1 MKNLNTYNAL
11 TNQRSTGIVFL
22 LWAFLGYFGAHRFY
36 AYGIT
41 FFNVVYALTFG
52 FFGIMLIVDFFL
64 LWGMAAKGDMQ
75 ELQKAQM
82 KDHVMEQCFNNK

>member
-41 FFNVVYALTFG
+41 VFNVIYAITLG
-52 FFGIMLIVDFFL
+52 FFGIMVLVDLFL
-64 LWGMAAKGDMQ
+64 LWGMAKKGDAI
-75 ELQKAQM
+75 ELAEAQL
-82 KDHVMEQCFNNK
+82 KDKFMEECFSSK